1 MNKSAIFHQS
11 HDQWQAIISDTE
23 VEIRINT
30 GKDIL
35 SVNIVFGDPH
45 LGEKTPL
52 GWRWKNYTQS
62 MELAYETEFST
73 IWKTVVMPENK
84 RLKYHFILQDED
96 EFLQF
101 GEDGFTPIN
110 EEVGLW
116 NNFFLPYLHHHQQ
129 FMAPAWVKDTIWYQ
143 IFPERFYNGDK
154 TNDPQGTLAWH
165 SGPVTNKEFYGG
177 DIAGIIEKLPYLA
190 DLGISG
196 IYMTPVF
203 EAVTT
208 HKYDTRNYFAIDPA
222 FGTENDLIELVKKAH
237 HLNIKVMLDAVFNHS
252 GSDFPQWEDV
262 KRNKELSDYKGW
274 FYINSFEP
282 FSYQTFSFD
291 KNMPK
296 LNLNNPQAKQYFIEV
311 GKYWIEKTDIDGWR
325 LDVANEIDPSF
336 WNDFRKEI
344 KSLKEDCYILGE
356 VWHDSMQWLRGDK
369 FDAVMNYPLGRSIID
384 FASDKIN
391 TTQFRYRMDKAFA
404 HYPSKVSEVQFNLL
418 DSHDTA
424 RLRNILNHDIRSV
437 ELAFAL
443 LFISFGS
450 ICVYYG
456 SEVAMEG
463 KYDPDSR
470 RCMIW
475 QPNNEELA
483 FLKRFKRL
491 IALRNQ
497 YPCLRNDSTWSWIE
511 TGDLL
516 VVERSKNDQSVWMFV
531 NTANYPLPI
540 NIEKYVNDPLDA
552 FSGRPH
558 ATVVNILPKQYIFIT
573 K

>member
-11 HDQWQAIISDTE
+11 HDQWQAIVSATD
-23 VEIRINT
+23 VEIRLSS
-30 GKDIL
+30 GKDVL
-35 SVNIVFGDPH
+35 RVTVVFGDPH
-45 LGEKTPL
+45 SGEITPM
-52 GWRWKNYTQS
+52 GWRWKSTAKE
-62 MELAYETEFST
+62 MELAYITEHAY
-73 IWKTVVMPENK
+73 IWKTVITPENK
-84 RLKYHFILQDED
+84 RLKYHFVIQSEN
-96 EFLQF
+96 EIHQF

-116 NNFFLPYLHHHQQ
+116 NNFFLPYLHQGQQ
-129 FMAPAWVKDTIWYQ
+129 FNAPAWVKDTIWYQ
-143 IFPERFYNGDK
+143 IFPERFNNGDK
-154 TNDPQGTLAWH
+154 TNDPPGTQAWH
-165 SGPVTNKEFYGG
+165 RGPVTNKEIYGG

-196 IYMTPVF
+196 IYMTPIF
-203 EAVTT
+203 ESKTT

-222 FGTENDLIELVKKAH
+222 FGTEADLVELVKRAH
-237 HLNIKVMLDAVFNHS
+237 QLNIKVMLDAVFNHS

-262 KRNKELSDYKGW
+262 KEHKVLSKYKEW
-274 FYINSFEP
+274 FHIKSYDP
-282 FSYQTFSFD
+282 FTYETFSFE

-296 LNLNNPQAKQYFIEV
+296 LRLDHPEAKQYFIEV
-311 GKYWIEKTDIDGWR
+311 GKYWIEKADIDGWR
-325 LDVANEIDPSF
+325 LDVANETDLSF
-336 WNDFRKEI
+336 WNDFRKEV
-344 KSLKEDCYILGE
+344 KSVKEDCYILGE
-356 VWHDSMQWLRGDK
+356 VWHDSMQWLRGDR

-384 FASDKIN
+384 FTSGRIDS
-391 TTQFRYRMDKAFA
+391 THFRYRMDKAFA

-424 RLRNILNHDIRSV
+424 RLRNILNHDIRSA

-456 SEVAMEG
+456 SEIAMEG
-463 KYDPDSR
+463 QYDPDNR

-475 QPNNEELA
+475 DPNTEELA

-497 YPCLRNDSTWSWIE
+497 YPCLRNDSTWTWIE
-511 TGDLL
+511 TGELL
-516 VVERSKNDQSVWMFV
+516 VIERSNQEQTVWMFI
-531 NTANYPLPI
+531 NTVDYPLPI
-540 NIEKYVNDPLDA
+540 NIEKYVTDPKDA